1 MSRSCIDTGMID
13 NEFYLLSDVARIL
26 RCRPSK
32 IVYLLT
38 TRQVPEPALRIGN
51 RRVFTIM
58 DIYRLSEKL
67 QIQLAQ
73 ELIDKENLRKI
84 HDR

>member
-1 MSRSCIDTGMID
+1 MID
-13 NEFYLLSDVARIL
+13 HDYYLLSDVAKIL

-32 IVYLLT
+32 IVYLLA

-51 RRVFTIM
+51 RRVFTTL
-58 DIYRLSEKL
+58 DLFRLSEKL
-67 QIQLAQ
+67 QIDLAQ
-73 ELIDKENLRKI
+73 ELKDKENLRRL